1 MNRRRDIEVFSL
13 SFLDCICCGFGAII
27 LLLVLSKIAEPVI
40 VEKTETDLQELIER
54 GSDALGAV
62 RAAVDAAVAQGAAM
76 TPVHDLRHSSAVLR
90 PAQVLAIGAN
100 YAAHAS
106 ELKLRSETAMTIF
119 SLWPNSLTGHG
130 QTTAWAGDVATQ
142 VDYEAE
148 LGVIIGTPAKD
159 VSVADALDHVW
170 GYTVVNDITA
180 RDIQFSEA
188 QWSRCKSF
196 DGFTPTGPVVV
207 TADEIA
213 DPQDL
218 WLTTNLDGHILQD
231 ASTNE
236 MVRSVAEIISYLS
249 KTATLPPGWASPTRC
264 PSTSTATGTSAVR
277 FQTTT
282 SFPRGTTSGRAWSEC
297 GATKV
302 VAIASIPH
310 MSTGPPFER
319 LYAVDPEGVEQ
330 MIPSHGTL
338 PRSSPPTAHSSSI
351 IRPSTPDVTT
361 RSFTAT

>member
-1 MNRRRDIEVFSL
+1 MTGDDAI
-13 SFLDCICCGFGAII
+13 FLDEVMGEA
-27 LLLVLSKIAEPVI
+27 PD
-40 VEKTETDLQELIER
+40 DLQGLIER
-54 GSDALGAV
+54 GPDVLADV
-62 RAAVDAAVAQGAAM
+62 RAAVDAAVANGTPA
-76 TPVHDLRHSSAVLR
+76 TPVASLRHASAVLR

-106 ELKLRSETAMTIF
+106 ELKLRSESAMTIF

-130 QTTAWAGDVATQ
+130 MTTTWAGDVATQ

-148 LGVIIGTPAKD
+148 LGVIIGRPAKD
-159 VSVADALDHVW
+159 VPVREALDYVW

-207 TADEIA
+207 TADEVA

-218 WLTTNLDGHILQD
+218 WLTTNVDGHILQD

-249 KTATLPPGWASPTRC
+249 KTATLPA
-264 PSTSTATGTSAVR
+264 GTL
-277 FQTTT
+277 
-282 SFPRGTTSGRAWSEC
+282 
-297 GATKV
+297 
-302 VAIASIPH
+302 I
-310 MSTGPPFER
+310 STGSPGGAGYSRNPQVF
-319 LYAVDPEGVEQ
+319 LHDGSTVTVTIEG
-330 MIPSHGTL
+330 IGSL
-338 PRSSPPTAHSSSI
+338 
-351 IRPSTPDVTT
+351 TT
-361 RSFTAT
+361 YCRVV